1 MSDNK
6 LTTIQALVVS
16 TINQIED
23 LLKKLKERIG
33 VVADTKDI
41 TVEDVKPED
50 LPVDMTVEINDVKS
64 ILNEMDFQEEYSKYL
79 ASFKGNNFCE
89 EEDEE
94 DDEEDYDEYEDNDNV
109 VSEINYV
116 SVKNGSGIRY
126 KIKEFADGTIKKLK
140 EKFTV

>member
-79 ASFKGNNFCE
+79 ASFKGNSFYE
-89 EEDEE
+89 EE
-94 DDEEDYDEYEDNDNV
+94 DDEEDYDEDEDDDNV

>member
-1 MSDNK
+1 MKQDKFIWTAKVGDKTATCN
-6 LTTIQALVVS
+6 
-16 TINQIED
+16 
-23 LLKKLKERIG
+23 
-33 VVADTKDI
+33 I

-79 ASFKGNNFCE
+79 ASYKGNDFCE
-89 EEDEE
+89 EE
-94 DDEEDYDEYEDNDNV
+94 DDEEDYDEDEDDDNV

>member
-23 LLKKLKERIG
+23 ILKKLKERIG

-79 ASFKGNNFCE
+79 ASYKGNSFCE
-89 EEDEE
+89 DE
-94 DDEEDYDEYEDNDNV
+94 DDEEDYDEDEDDDNV

>member
-79 ASFKGNNFCE
+79 ASYKGNDFCE
-89 EEDEE
+89 EE
-94 DDEEDYDEYEDNDNV
+94 DDEEDYDEDEDDDNV

>member
-79 ASFKGNNFCE
+79 ASFKGNSFYGE
-89 EEDEE
+89 EEEEEEEYDEDE
-94 DDEEDYDEYEDNDNV
+94 DDDNV

>member
-50 LPVDMTVEINDVKS
+50 LPVDMTIEVNDVKT
-64 ILNEMDFQEEYSKYL
+64 ILNEMDFQEEYNKYL
-79 ASFKGNNFCE
+79 ASFKGNSFCEEE

-94 DDEEDYDEYEDNDNV
+94 DYDEDEDDDNV

>member
-50 LPVDMTVEINDVKS
+50 LPVDMTIEVNDVKT
-64 ILNEMDFQEEYSKYL
+64 ILNEMDFQEEYNKYL
-79 ASFKGNNFCE
+79 ASFKGNSFCEEE

-94 DDEEDYDEYEDNDNV
+94 YYDEDEDDDNV